1 MSVSDYLTHLF
12 SYEDQIVIV
21 IGGTGVLGGALCDG
35 FGKAGGHVVVAGRSE
50 ERGLERVKAIQ
61 DAGGS
66 AEFITVDVFQ
76 RESIQQLR
84 DQVLEKHGKVDVL
97 VNCAGMNAAIP
108 YEEIT
113 DEDWDWIMDGNL
125 RSTQIGCQLFA
136 MHMKTQNGGGC
147 ILNIGSVTSHLP
159 LSKVFAYSASKAAV
173 VNLTKNVAREY
184 GTQGV
189 RVNAIC
195 PGFFP
200 AEQNRKILAPE
211 RIEKI
216 MSQTPMDR
224 FGEPQELIGAALL
237 LCSRNAG
244 SFITGADYYV
254 DGGFTAN
261 RF

>member
-1 MSVSDYLTHLF
+1 MSASDYLTQLF
-12 SYEDQIVIV
+12 SYEGQIVV
-21 IGGTGVLGGALCDG
+21 VTGGTGVLGGALCDG
-35 FGKAGGHVVVAGRSE
+35 FGKAGGHVVVSGRSE
-50 ERGLERVKAIQ
+50 ERGLERVQAIQ

-66 AEFITVDVFQ
+66 AEFIAVDVFE
-76 RESIQQLR
+76 RESIQSLR

-97 VNCAGMNAAIP
+97 VNCAGMNAAVP

-113 DEDWDWIMDGNL
+113 DEDWDWIMAGNL
-125 RSTQIGCQLFA
+125 RSTQVGCQLFA
-136 MHMKTQNGGGC
+136 AQMKSQDGGGS

-211 RIEKI
+211 RVETI
-216 MSQTPMDR
+216 MAQTPMDR
-224 FGEPQELIGAALL
+224 FGDPEELIGTALL

>member
-1 MSVSDYLTHLF
+1 MSTTDYLSHLF
-12 SYEDQIVIV
+12 SYEGQVVVV

-35 FGKAGGHVVVAGRSE
+35 FGKAGGHVIVSGRSE
-50 ERGLERVKAIQ
+50 ERGQERVQAIQ
-61 DAGGS
+61 QAGGS
-66 AEFITVDVFQ
+66 AEFIAVDVFE
-76 RESIQQLR
+76 RASIESLR
-84 DQVLEKHGKVDVL
+84 DQVLAAHGQVDVV
-97 VNCAGMNAAIP
+97 VNCAGMNAAVA
-108 YEEIT
+108 YEEIS
-113 DEDWDWIMDGNL
+113 DDDWDWIMAGNL
-125 RSTQIGCQLFA
+125 RSTQVGCQLFA
-136 MHMKTQNGGGC
+136 AHMKTQDNGGS

-184 GTQGV
+184 ATQGV

-211 RIEKI
+211 RVEKI
-216 MSQTPMDR
+216 MGQTPMDR
-224 FGEPQELIGAALL
+224 FGEPEELIGAALL

>member
-1 MSVSDYLTHLF
+1 MAIADYLTQMF
-12 SYEDQIVIV
+12 SYDGQIVIV

-50 ERGLERVKAIQ
+50 QRGQERVNAIQ

-66 AEFITVDVFQ
+66 AEFIAVDVFERDSLQ
-76 RESIQQLR
+76 GLR
-84 DQVLEKHGKVDVL
+84 DQVVEKHGKVDVV
-97 VNCAGMNAAIP
+97 VNCAGMNAAVP
-108 YEEIT
+108 YEKIT
-113 DEDWDWIMDGNL
+113 DDDWDWIMAGNL
-125 RSTQIGCQLFA
+125 RSTQIGCQIFA
-136 MHMKTQNGGGC
+136 AQMKTQAGGGA
-147 ILNIGSVTSHLP
+147 ILNVGSVTSHLP

-211 RIEKI
+211 RVEKI
-216 MSQTPMDR
+216 MAQTPMNR
-224 FGEPQELIGAALL
+224 FGEPEELIGTALL

>member
-147 ILNIGSVTSHLP
+147 ILNIGSVPSHLP